1 MVPNTLSTMLFEAWH
16 VNVVLFFQ
24 KSLAPSLPE
33 DLAISFYIQ
42 SHKLIFAVY
51 QLSNVHGT
59 MKFDSHQAECSIPW
73 LNEVLVLFTVAL
85 QLCQQL
91 KDKVMLYTTFFDP
104 ALGPP
109 FSVLQF
115 ESFSDLTY
123 GLIIPSTGVYWSP
136 HYTTS
141 AELMCKHSEHDS
153 SSLEANPAQSISIKE
168 IHCSRMQAWSLLI
181 LHSTLVRKLAIYN

>member
-1 MVPNTLSTMLFEAWH
+1 MVPNTLSTMLFEAWR
-16 VNVVLFFQ
+16 VNVVFYFQ

-104 ALGPP
+104 AVGPP
-109 FSVLQF
+109 FSVPQF
-115 ESFSDLTY
+115 ESFPDLTY
-123 GLIIPSTGVYWSP
+123 SLIIPSAGVYWSRITP
-136 HYTTS
+136 HQVNWCVNIQNMIVVPWKRIQPSQLLQRKYT
-141 AELMCKHSEHDS
+141 
-153 SSLEANPAQSISIKE
+153 AQGY
-168 IHCSRMQAWSLLI
+168 
-181 LHSTLVRKLAIYN
+181 KLDPC

>member
-1 MVPNTLSTMLFEAWH
+1 MFCS
-16 VNVVLFFQ
+16 Q

-73 LNEVLVLFTVAL
+73 LNEVLVLFTVGL

-91 KDKVMLYTTFFDP
+91 KDKVMLHTTFFDP
-104 ALGPP
+104 AIGPP
-109 FSVLQF
+109 FTVLQF
-115 ESFSDLTY
+115 EVFPHLMY
-123 GLIIPSTGVYWSP
+123 GLIIPSAGVCWSP

-141 AELMCKHSEHDS
+141 AELMCKHSERDS
-153 SSLEANPAQSISIKE
+153 SSLEANPAQPVATKE
-168 IHCSRMQAWSLLI
+168 IHCSRIQA
-181 LHSTLVRKLAIYN
+181 

>member
-1 MVPNTLSTMLFEAWH
+1 MFY
-16 VNVVLFFQ
+16 FQ
-24 KSLAPSLPE
+24 KSLVPSLPE

-51 QLSNVHGT
+51 QLSNVHGI
-59 MKFDSHQAECSIPW
+59 MKTDSHQAECSIPW

-104 ALGPP
+104 AVGPP

-115 ESFSDLTY
+115 EFFPDLIY
-123 GLIIPSTGVYWSP
+123 GLIIPSAGVYWST

-141 AELMCKHSEHDS
+141 TELMCRHSEHYS
-153 SSLEANPAQSISIKE
+153 SYLEVNPAQSVATKE
-168 IHCSRMQAWSLLI
+168 MHCSRIQA
-181 LHSTLVRKLAIYN
+181 